1 MKVPEPT
8 NICLWALFTT
18 KKNLVNAI
26 SPYCARCLQSYP
38 LPLWLSAGVALHKGT
53 CCLLSS
59 WKPLAILLF
68 NPRASCEHHLIMVN
82 VLPGLQL
89 RLLVPHYSSN
99 CANFKWCYLLCHSVP
114 HTHHSSNHSQRTSLV
129 LSVQSNHIVKTKWTV
144 PSGRNPQRCVG
155 FWWGLAGKL
164 RIICDNTWQCSFCCT
179 MDASCILQGPF
190 IVSGIVKTSKMLY
203 YIFL

>member
-1 MKVPEPT
+1 MKVPEPK
-8 NICLWALFTT
+8 NICLRALFTT

-99 CANFKWCYLLCHSVP
+99 CANCRRCYLLCH
-114 HTHHSSNHSQRTSLV
+114 R
-129 LSVQSNHIVKTKWTV
+129 
-144 PSGRNPQRCVG
+144 
-155 FWWGLAGKL
+155 L
-164 RIICDNTWQCSFCCT
+164 RIICDNSWQCSFKLTSFCCT
-179 MDASCILQGPF
+179 MDSSCILQGPF